1 MGFCAD
7 ASNKSCSNNL
17 FAVSR
22 ALSLSITPNANHA
35 PMTTAAIN
43 PIKLRNGRPILVFS
57 FIFIDMINTHQNL
70 NLVLLMLLLYIPCC
84 KTYQTH
90 LLHQTLLHIVYI
102 VFSLDTCPPVNKFFP
117 PRFFNFQYV
126 PTTITKFA
134 LCFASVSVTT
144 IFTYVN
150 HFYPPNYKTF
160 YQNLQLPNLHL
171 QHPRLYFVLYSLA
184 IQYQLYNY

>member
-17 FAVSR
+17 FAVSS

-70 NLVLLMLLLYIPCC
+70 NLVLLMLLLYNLDHRINLI
-84 KTYQTH
+84 H
-90 LLHQTLLHIVYI
+90 LLVGILSRIVYI
-102 VFSLDTCPPVNKFFP
+102 
-117 PRFFNFQYV
+117 
-126 PTTITKFA
+126 
-134 LCFASVSVTT
+134 ASS
-144 IFTYVN
+144 
-150 HFYPPNYKTF
+150 
-160 YQNLQLPNLHL
+160 
-171 QHPRLYFVLYSLA
+171 LYSLNNQSTYFCHQDFFFGWSFNTKGVQVQLSQ
-184 IQYQLYNY
+184 IQLSH